1 MEYVM
6 NWNNIL
12 KLRMKR
18 LGFTNPAESEAEYD
32 DIFKNLQP
40 VSTEYFTEPGR
51 PPAIR
56 DRALFD
62 DVFYNRLLRQ
72 NQDIIKARFQGNTI
86 SYVLRDEFELYA
98 SAFAKPIPMV
108 DDTMIELYTV
118 LNQVGP
124 MDKSQLIEELDLKG
138 PIVTKILQKFQRAF
152 MVYELQPDKFGE
164 QVWQTFESEWPEF
177 NIKNLDAKEAKKEVI
192 KRFIKNMV
200 VADFNMICDWSRFSK
215 RETKEVLA
223 NLEESGI
230 IETIGEGSEHLWY
243 LPEDRG
249 EIFSRMMVRIQ
260 PSVHVLHK
268 ADYLYRAYE
277 SKLKEQYKG
286 KEILQYI
293 LIDGEIKGVIEGH
306 WRIGPHNIENI
317 AVNIS
322 KDEADDRKDEIIAEV
337 SQIYHPPYSN
347 ILRYNGE
354 EILG

>member
-1 MEYVM
+1 M
-6 NWNNIL
+6 NWNNIFN
-12 KLRMKR
+12 LRMER

-32 DIFKNLQP
+32 DIFRRLQP

-86 SYVLRDEFELYA
+86 SYVLRDEIEMYA
-98 SAFAKPIPMV
+98 SAFAKPISKV
-108 DDTMIELYTV
+108 DETMMELYTV

-138 PIVTKILQKFQRAF
+138 PVVTKILQKFQRAF
-152 MVYELQPDKFGE
+152 RVYELQPDKFGE

-177 NIKNLDAKEAKKEVI
+177 DIEKYNAVEAKKEVI
-192 KRFIKNMV
+192 KRFIENIV
-200 VADFNMICDWSRFSK
+200 VAEFDMISDWSRFSK
-215 RETKEVLA
+215 RETKEVIA

-230 IETIGEGSEHLWY
+230 IEKIGESSKVFWC
-243 LPEDRG
+243 LPEDRE
-249 EIFSRMMVRIQ
+249 EIRNRMMVQII
-260 PSVHVLHK
+260 PSIHVLHK

-277 SKLKEQYKG
+277 SKLKVQYKG

-293 LIDGEIKGVIEGH
+293 LIDGEIKGAVEGH

-317 AVNIS
+317 IVNIPEHE
-322 KDEADDRKDEIIAEV
+322 KVIRKDEIIAELAKL
-337 SQIYHPPYSN
+337 YHPPYSN
-347 ILRYNGE
+347 ILRYDGE
-354 EILG
+354 EI